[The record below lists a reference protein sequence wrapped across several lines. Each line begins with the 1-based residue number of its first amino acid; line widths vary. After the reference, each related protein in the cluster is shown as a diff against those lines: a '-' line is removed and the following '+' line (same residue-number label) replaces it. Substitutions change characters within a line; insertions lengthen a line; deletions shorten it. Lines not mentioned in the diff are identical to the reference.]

1 MSGTFR
7 SAAPDDLDGLALARL
22 VSRLG
27 VELHGPCTFVCGEG
41 DDLPKAWHRWLRGG
55 FSPLLAPAF
64 AEIHRLAGEMRIEEI
79 AELDRALDQSL
90 DGLARTNSL
99 AAARSFLEGK
109 SEMRANREW
118 SRFAQLV
125 AEGKAPGHAPVL
137 FALQTALYH
146 LPLASALAAYVWFEL
161 ESGLPRTA
169 GYRDRAGS
177 GEEALALFSAALPQ
191 VRVAMAADRGDFA
204 DDAQPRLRAV

>member
-7 SAAPDDLDGLALARL
+7 SAAPDELDGLALARL

-27 VELHGPCTFVCGEG
+27 VEIHASCTFVYHEG
-41 DDLPKAWHRWLRGG
+41 DDLPKAWDRWLRDC

-64 AEIHRLAGEMRIEEI
+64 AEIHRLAGEMRIERI
-79 AELDRALDQSL
+79 VELDRKLDQSL
-90 DGLARTNSL
+90 DRIPRTNSL
-99 AAARSFLEGK
+99 VAARAFLEGK

-118 SRFAQLV
+118 SRFAQSV
-125 AEGKAPGHAPVL
+125 ADGKAPGHAPVL

-169 GYRDRAGS
+169 GYRDRTGS

-204 DDAQPRLRAV
+204 DDGQPRLRAI